1 MIFVWI
7 NLKKDMMKGLVQ
19 EVAYLAGNADSQTLG
34 CFICVLKE
42 LCACAVSVC
51 VIVCM
56 CVCLLIDANIIAL
69 SPFIQILRQ
78 LICRNLIF
86 KAKIAC

>member
-42 LCACAVSVC
+42 LCACACVC
-51 VIVCM
+51 VCDCVYVC
-56 CVCLLIDANIIAL
+56 VSFN
-69 SPFIQILRQ
+69 
-78 LICRNLIF
+78 
-86 KAKIAC
+86 